1 MSGRNRFLPAETQPW
16 YLFVGVWK
24 QTAERGVPVH
34 GESSGGRVRVPA
46 SSAVVVPHVA
56 DAACHSDAAAR
67 RRRLSA
73 DRDDGR
79 RHVSARNHPMSQRPA
94 EGISPSLKPA
104 CRSDGSSNPIHSPFR
119 QMLYLLECI
128 PVPLVLTLS
137 QTL

>member
-1 MSGRNRFLPAETQPW
+1 M

-24 QTAERGVPVH
+24 QAAERGVPVH

-46 SSAVVVPHVA
+46 SSTVVVPYVA

-104 CRSDGSSNPIHSPFR
+104 VAMEFQPHPLSIQTDV
-119 QMLYLLECI
+119 I
-128 PVPLVLTLS
+128 PVRMHPRPTSVNPFSDFMNL
-137 QTL
+137 